1 MIILDT
7 CVLIFDA
14 IDKKKL
20 SSTAKKV
27 IIAAEERGQLFCCDI
42 SLWEIAMLVQKKRL
56 KIKEESEA
64 FINLILKARA
74 IKVLEIT
81 PLIATLSTTH
91 PGFQHYDP
99 ADRLIAATTICHGA
113 KLVTCDRQ
121 LSHVPQLTIIW

>member
-99 ADRLIAATTICHGA
+99 ADRGW
-113 KLVTCDRQ
+113 
-121 LSHVPQLTIIW
+121 P